1 MRKRQQIAERFL
13 SEWFEPQDTFAL
25 LVRHPETSRTL
36 QRIVRLP
43 DLMKSNYLGWLAFEN
58 TRGANIYFSIN
69 PLSFGAKK
77 RTKSAVAAVKGL
89 YLDLDSDGD
98 LKLANLRESNNVPP
112 PSVVIRTSRDKY
124 QVIWRVQGFT
134 IPEQEAMLKG
144 LAQKFGG
151 DRACTDC
158 ARVFR
163 LPGFFNRKYVPAFP
177 VVSEM
182 HAIQCVYSPSDFRL
196 ELPTHTAVQPTTVS
210 QPRPLRSQTRSESD
224 WRWVMAQLDAG
235 IPTQEVVQTLAN
247 IRSDKPSPLYYAHR
261 TVDIAS
267 AVRWVRRGVDVESVI
282 ETLKQHDSALSIE
295 RVAEIATT
303 AYRFVQ
309 RTRIQ
314 RAKENQHAT
323 ARNHS
328 NPSNQR
334 LGPA

>member
-77 RTKSAVAAVKGL
+77 RTKNAIAAAKAL

-98 LKLANLRESNNVPP
+98 HKLTTLRESNTVPR
-112 PSVVIRTSRDKY
+112 PSVVIHTSSGKY
-124 QVIWRVQGFT
+124 QVIWRVRGFT
-134 IPEQEAMLKG
+134 IPEQETMLKG
-144 LAQKFGG
+144 LADAFGG

-163 LPGFFNRKYVPAFP
+163 LPGFFNRKYTPAFQ
-177 VVSEM
+177 VTSEI
-182 HAIQCVYSPSDFRL
+182 HASQSEYSSSDFRL
-196 ELPTHTAVQPTTVS
+196 ESPIVTAVHSTTIDR
-210 QPRPLRSQTRSESD
+210 PRLLSSRSRSESD
-224 WRWVMAQLDAG
+224 WKWVMAQLDAG
-235 IPTQEVVQTLAN
+235 LPAQEVVQTLAN
-247 IRSDKPSPLYYAHR
+247 IRCDKPNPLYYAHR
-261 TVDIAS
+261 TVDVAT
-267 AVRWVRRGVDVESVI
+267 AVRWLRNGTDFESVI
-282 ETLKQHDSALSIE
+282 ESLKEHNSALSTD

-303 AYRFVQ
+303 ASRFVE
-309 RTRIQ
+309 RTRFQ
-314 RAKENQHAT
+314 HSKEN
-323 ARNHS
+323 
-328 NPSNQR
+328 
-334 LGPA
+334 

>member
-98 LKLANLRESNNVPP
+98 LKLANLRESNTVPP
-112 PSVVIRTSRDKY
+112 PSAVIHTSLGKY
-124 QVIWRVQGFT
+124 QVIWRVRGFT
-134 IPEQEAMLKG
+134 ISGQEAMLKG
-144 LAQKFGG
+144 LAEVFGG

-163 LPGFFNRKYVPAFP
+163 LPGFFNRKYTPAFP
-177 VVSEM
+177 VTSEM
-182 HAIQCVYSPSDFRL
+182 HAIHPVYSPSDFRSG
-196 ELPTHTAVQPTTVS
+196 LPTVTAVQPSTS
-210 QPRPLRSQTRSESD
+210 NQPRPLGSQTRSESD

-235 IPTQEVVQTLAN
+235 IPAQEIVQTLAN
-247 IRSDKPSPLYYAHR
+247 IRCDKPNPLYYAHR
-261 TVDIAS
+261 TVDVAT
-267 AVRWVRRGVDVESVI
+267 AVRWLRNGVDFESVI
-282 ETLKQHDSALSIE
+282 ESLKEHNSALSTD

-303 AYRFVQ
+303 ASRFVE
-309 RTRIQ
+309 RTRLQ
-314 RAKENQHAT
+314 HSKEN
-323 ARNHS
+323 
-328 NPSNQR
+328 
-334 LGPA
+334 